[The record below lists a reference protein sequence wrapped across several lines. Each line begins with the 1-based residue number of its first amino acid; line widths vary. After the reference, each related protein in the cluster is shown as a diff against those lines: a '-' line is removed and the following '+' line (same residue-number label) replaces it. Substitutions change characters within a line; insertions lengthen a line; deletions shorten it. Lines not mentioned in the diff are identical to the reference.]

1 MEQVTPAVS
10 KGDQPEKDKDAKKS
24 KIISA
29 LAIGFLAGV
38 VMFGLIS
45 VIYSE
50 NYVVILPLLFPI
62 FLFIKF
68 WTSRKRRPLINS
80 DRLIYFKYK

>member
-62 FLFIKF
+62 FFIYKILDKSKKK
-68 WTSRKRRPLINS
+68 TSN
-80 DRLIYFKYK
+80 